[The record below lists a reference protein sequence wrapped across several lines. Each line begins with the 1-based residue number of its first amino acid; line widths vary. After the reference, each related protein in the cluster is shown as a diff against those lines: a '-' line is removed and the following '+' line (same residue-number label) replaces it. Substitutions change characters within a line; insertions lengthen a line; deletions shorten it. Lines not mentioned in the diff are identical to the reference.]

1 MFRLTQ
7 LENKIIHLEKNNVN
21 VDSVKESLKGFIKNN
36 KLILKSQKGFRS
48 EENNVFTE
56 EVNKIALSANEDK
69 RIKSID
75 SVETYAYGTS
85 KDLICTHKKLNVRI

>member
-7 LENKIIHLEKNNVN
+7 LENKIIYLEKNNVK
-21 VDSVKESLKGFIKNN
+21 VDSVKESLKGFIKND
-36 KLILKSQKGFRS
+36 KLILKSQKRFRS
-48 EENNVFTE
+48 EEHNVFTE